1 MKLTD
6 TIKAT
11 WNLTKL
17 RALNHSKQYKKE
29 LPGGILDPQVEI
41 LINLIQLQ
49 GEGASREKLT
59 AIQARADQM
68 MAMVFYRKFSEP
80 VAKVPNIWNSTIPG
94 PAGDIPVR
102 FYMPGGD
109 GPFPIFVFYHG
120 GGWVLGDLN
129 LADNFARTLSYYGN
143 VSVISVDYRLA
154 PEHKFPAGLEDC
166 YAAYQWAA
174 DPQNT
179 SKIRGNVDQLIIGG
193 GSAGANLAAVVAL
206 KAKQE
211 NGPKIVQQV
220 LIYPVTNLNNVE
232 TTSYQT
238 YGDFP
243 TLTKDDMDWFIQ
255 HYINEESDKQ
265 NPFVSPALANDL
277 SGLPPALIVT
287 AEFDVLADDGRNYA
301 QKLEEAGVDVKLIEA
316 KGLPHGFVSLREMV
330 KRAHHYSILMLQ
342 SLNKRIK

>member
-1 MKLTD
+1 MKITD

-11 WNLTKL
+11 WYLTKL
-17 RALNHSKQYKKE
+17 RALNHSKQHNKE
-29 LPGGILDPQVEI
+29 LSGGILDPQVEL
-41 LINLIQLQ
+41 LIHLMQLQ
-49 GEGASREKLT
+49 GDVPSRSKMT
-59 AIQARADQM
+59 APQARADQM

-80 VAKVPNIWNSTIPG
+80 VAKVPNVWNSILPG

-102 FYMPGGD
+102 FYMPEGD

-129 LADNFARTLSYYGN
+129 LADNFARTISYYGK

-166 YAAYQWAA
+166 YAAYKWAA
-174 DPQNT
+174 LPQNA
-179 SKIRGNVDQLIIGG
+179 SKIRGNVDQLIVGG
-193 GSAGANLAAVVAL
+193 GSAGANLAAAVAL

-211 NGPKIVQQV
+211 NGPKIAQQV
-220 LIYPVTNLNNVE
+220 LIYPVTNLNDME
-232 TTSYQT
+232 TASYQA
-238 YGDFP
+238 YGEFP
-243 TLTKDDMDWFIQ
+243 ILTKDDMDWFIQ

-265 NPFVSPALANDL
+265 NPFVSPALASDL
-277 SGLPPALIVT
+277 SGLPPALIVA
-287 AEFDVLADDGRNYA
+287 AEYDVLADDGRNYA
-301 QKLEEAGVDVKLIEA
+301 QKLEAAGVDVKLIEA
-316 KGLPHGFVSLREMV
+316 KGLPHGFVSLREMI

>member
-11 WNLTKL
+11 WYLTKL
-17 RALNHSKQYKKE
+17 RALNHSKQHKKE
-29 LPGGILDPQVEI
+29 LPGGILDPQVE
-41 LINLIQLQ
+41 LMINLMQLQ
-49 GEGASREKLT
+49 GEAASRSKQT
-59 AIQARADQM
+59 VAQIRADQM

-80 VAKVPNIWNSTIPG
+80 VAKVPNVWNSSIPG
-94 PAGDIPVR
+94 PACDIPIR
-102 FYMPGGD
+102 FYMPEGD

-120 GGWVLGDLN
+120 GGWVLGNLN
-129 LADNFARTLSYYGN
+129 LADNFARTISYYGN

-166 YAAYQWAA
+166 YAAYKWASNPKNA
-174 DPQNT
+174 SQ
-179 SKIRGNVDQLIIGG
+179 IRGNIEQLIIGG
-193 GSAGANLAAVVAL
+193 GSAGANLAAAVAL

-211 NGPKIVQQV
+211 NDTKIAQQV
-220 LIYPVTNLNNVE
+220 LIYPVTNLNNLE
-232 TTSYQT
+232 TASYQT

-255 HYINEESDKQ
+255 QYINEESDKL
-265 NPFVSPALANDL
+265 NPFISPALASDL

-287 AEFDVLADDGRNYA
+287 AEFDVLADEGRNYA

-316 KGLPHGFVSLREMV
+316 KGLPHGFVSLREMI

-342 SLNKRIK
+342 SLNNRIA